1 MQYKGRR
8 QIEKCQEVQNMRV
21 VNSSVAFARILSV
34 NFVND
39 TSNVSFLRSVTYASV
54 GCVTLVQLNDNVI
67 TENPVAG
74 FKLAK
79 KDSPVP
85 SASRNSYNSL
95 CNVVVIASSL
105 RDANEIK
112 LLD

>member
-1 MQYKGRR
+1 
-8 QIEKCQEVQNMRV
+8 
-21 VNSSVAFARILSV
+21 
-34 NFVND
+34 
-39 TSNVSFLRSVTYASV
+39 
-54 GCVTLVQLNDNVI
+54 VTLVQLNDNVI

-79 KDSPVP
+79 EDFA
-85 SASRNSYNSL
+85 ASRNSYNSL